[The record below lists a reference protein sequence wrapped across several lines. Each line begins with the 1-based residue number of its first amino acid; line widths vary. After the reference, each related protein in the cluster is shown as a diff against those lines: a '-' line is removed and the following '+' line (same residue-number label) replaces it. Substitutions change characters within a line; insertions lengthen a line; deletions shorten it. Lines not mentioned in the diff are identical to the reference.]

1 MFAVLAT
8 VVLPVLLAVMWAPS
22 WVVLP
27 RDEGLEAV
35 WRIWIAQVIVAT
47 ALIFLAGK
55 IGLLNPAGL
64 VNRAGYVLGICFG
77 VGLVGAFVLHRR
89 HPAAWLMKVAVGC
102 ATAIISFVAMILLI
116 MMALYLK
123 CGACEPEYN
132 SSPSDYIILVA
143 AAPLFLVAS
152 ISFGAVVGH
161 RMKLPAK
168 IQNGSLSKSN

>member
-1 MFAVLAT
+1 VFAVLAT
-8 VVLPVLLAVMWAPS
+8 VVLLAVMWAPS

-35 WRIWIAQVIVAT
+35 WRIWIAQVMVAT
-47 ALIFLAGK
+47 ALAFLADK
-55 IGLLNPAGL
+55 IGLLNPAG
-64 VNRAGYVLGICFG
+64 YMLGICFG

-89 HPAAWLMKVAVGC
+89 HPAAWLMKVALGC
-102 ATAIISFVAMILLI
+102 ATAIVSFVAMILLI
-116 MMALYLK
+116 ILALYLK

-132 SSPSDYIILVA
+132 SSASDYFILVP

-152 ISFGAVVGH
+152 IILGAVVGH

-168 IQNGSLSKSN
+168 IQNGSLSKSH